1 MKGVFDDR
9 RRDAVEPVDPVTGE
23 AGRALV
29 FQHLAVEHPGS
40 LGYLLEAAG
49 MELVTVELDEG
60 DGVPALEGFD
70 LLIVMG
76 GPMDVWDEGRFPW
89 MGAEKAAIRRWVAE
103 LDRPFLGVCLGHQL
117 LADALGGEVASME
130 APEVGVVRAAMTPAA
145 TEDPLF
151 GLAPP
156 VIEGLQWHGA
166 EVTRLPLYSTVLATN
181 AACPVQAFRVGRHA
195 WGVQFH
201 VEVLADTVALWTA
214 VPTYRSA
221 LERTGVDGEWLAS
234 AVAGRLG
241 AMTDVAVLLAAR
253 LLVVVDRD
261 RSERA
266 RVPSGPATNWPGPE
280 PTRPA

>member
-1 MKGVFDDR
+1 MAKVFNGR
-9 RRDAVEPVDPVTGE
+9 RRDPVERVTGE

-29 FQHLAVEHPGS
+29 FQHLTVEHPGW
-40 LGYLLEAAG
+40 LGHLLEAAG

-76 GPMDVWDEGRFPW
+76 GPMDVWDEDRFPW
-89 MGAEKAAIRRWVAE
+89 MGPEKAAIRRWVAE

-117 LADALGGEVASME
+117 LADALGGEVAPME
-130 APEVGVVRAAMTPAA
+130 ASEVGVARLEMTLAA
-145 TEDPLF
+145 TDDPLF
-151 GLAPP
+151 SLAPRM
-156 VIEGLQWHGA
+156 IEGLQWHSA
-166 EVTRLPLYSTVLATN
+166 EVTRLPPHSTELATN
-181 AACPVQAFRVGRHA
+181 AACAVQAFRVGRQA

-214 VPTYRSA
+214 VPAYRSA

-234 AVAGRLG
+234 AVADRLG

-253 LLVVVDRD
+253 LLVLVDQD
-261 RSERA
+261 RSGRA
-266 RVPSGPATNWPGPE
+266 RVRSAAGAVRRGPE
-280 PTRPA
+280 PARRA